1 MEADLIL
8 KKRDYKQNLVRS
20 SDSNGGK
27 VIFILLTKLI
37 IFLMRLT
44 SIDVRGSSFELV
56 LR

>member
-1 MEADLIL
+1 MEVDLIL

-44 SIDVRGSSFELV
+44 IIDIRGSSFELV
-56 LR
+56 FR